1 MQKERGEVRI
11 SSLVMLVIMAA
22 AGLAA
27 WNVIPVY
34 YANYSFSDAM
44 VELCRRPK
52 YNNPDAEI
60 MRQLEKKARE
70 LKMEEYISAQTC
82 KIQTMDFR
90 RKITCNYD
98 RTQQVIPGWTKT
110 FEFRNE
116 ADQPLL

>member
-1 MQKERGEVRI
+1 MQNERGEVRI
-11 SSLVMLVIMAA
+11 SSLITVLILVA

-34 YANYSFSDAM
+34 YANYSFSDTM
-44 VELCRRPK
+44 VELARRPK
-52 YNNPDAEI
+52 YNNSDAEI

-70 LKMEEYISAQTC
+70 LKLEDYINVRTC

-90 RKITCNYD
+90 RKITCEYD
-98 RTQQVIPGWTKT
+98 RVEQVIPGWNRT
-110 FEFRNE
+110 FQFRNE

>member
-1 MQKERGEVRI
+1 MKKERGEVRI
-11 SSLVMLVIMAA
+11 SSLITLAIVAL

-34 YANYSFSDAM
+34 YANYSFADAM

-52 YNNPDAEI
+52 WNNPDTEI
-60 MRQLEKKARE
+60 QRQLEKKARE
-70 LKMEEYISAQTC
+70 LKLENYINTQTC

-90 RKITCNYD
+90 RKINCDYD
-98 RTQQVIPGWTKT
+98 RVQQVIPGWNKT
-110 FEFRNE
+110 FQFRNE